1 MSASQGISPSINHV
15 GTNTDCPLCSG
26 LDLDDICAEAKD
38 GELDGLWTTIT
49 IFISLF
55 LLSVC
60 YSASVTLFKVIPIS
74 STILTISTLYSS
86 CLHSDSCYP
95 YLSHTV
101 SMSFPCHH
109 MSSST

>member
-60 YSASVTLFKVIPIS
+60 YSASVTLFKVG
-74 STILTISTLYSS
+74 
-86 CLHSDSCYP
+86 
-95 YLSHTV
+95 TV
-101 SMSFPCHH
+101 SHPLL
-109 MSSST
+109 

>member
-1 MSASQGISPSINHV
+1 MSASQGISPSINPG
-15 GTNTDCPLCSG
+15 GTTTDCPLFSG

-60 YSASVTLFKVIPIS
+60 YSASVTLFKVG
-74 STILTISTLYSS
+74 
-86 CLHSDSCYP
+86 
-95 YLSHTV
+95 TV
-101 SMSFPCHH
+101 SHPLL
-109 MSSST
+109 